1 MSKKITATIDIE
13 KGVGEVYS
21 FVAKMENLPF
31 WTEIKSAEKISGT
44 GEVGTIYNL
53 TVKSF
58 LTKKIVPVEITQK
71 LAHAKFAYRDT
82 TVSVQNEIGYIFSEE
97 SGKTVVTAYREVGL
111 GSLAYLLTLNFL
123 TDRDTKKQLEESLAS
138 LKEFIERE

>member
-1 MSKKITATIDIE
+1 
-13 KGVGEVYS
+13 
-21 FVAKMENLPF
+21 MENLPF
-31 WTEIKSAEKISGT
+31 WTDVKLAKRVSGN

-53 TVKSF
+53 TMNKILS
-58 LTKKIVPVEITQK
+58 KKIIPVEVTQK

-138 LKEFIERE
+138 LKEFLERE